1 MKKEAEF
8 VKEDIEIFCVDGKFR
23 TLPAVQVIKIGN
35 KTVVPIRN
43 LIKAEQQAIESEV
56 KNGN

>member
-1 MKKEAEF
+1 MEKVEF

-23 TLPAVQVIKIGN
+23 VLPAVQVIKIGN

-43 LIKAEQQAIESEV
+43 LIRAEQHAIADEV
-56 KNGN
+56 KMEKE

>member
-1 MKKEAEF
+1 MEKVEF

-23 TLPAVQVIKIGN
+23 VLPAVQVIKIGN

-43 LIKAEQQAIESEV
+43 LIQAEQHAIADEV
-56 KNGN
+56 KRGKE